1 MNPLHTTGWLCSG
14 RRAAERNEFSASW
27 ISALFSRH
35 WIRRRIALRGAC
47 GVLAIAVFALT
58 ASTGNAREEVEST
71 TADRIASVS
80 QPGAIGA
87 RGPTQSGPSA
97 DRRCADGGCR
107 QRLPQSAP
115 APLPHGSLPDFI
127 QPVEIRGPEGMQISI
142 ETAEGWSPLS
152 AAPLRMGLAVGS
164 PYRLRLAGS
173 TAGET
178 WELFPSIRLLARL
191 ATPPGMAWRFPVELV
206 VDEADISSALA
217 GSLVRR
223 VVYVSCDPEREGVT
237 PANWFDV
244 RPGDDAMQ
252 VATTLGDPIAEIIMG
267 NRLPVSGD
275 VR

>member
-1 MNPLHTTGWLCSG
+1 MNPLHTTGRIGSG
-14 RRAAERNEFSASW
+14 LRAAARTEVSGNRVSRPFST
-27 ISALFSRH
+27 H
-35 WIRRRIALRGAC
+35 CIRRRTALRGAC
-47 GVLAIAVFALT
+47 GVLAIAVVALA

-97 DRRCADGGCR
+97 DQRCADGGCR
-107 QRLPQSAP
+107 RPLPGS
-115 APLPHGSLPDFI
+115 APLPLAHGSLPNFI

-142 ETAEGWSPLS
+142 ETADGWSPLS
-152 AAPLRMGLAVGS
+152 VAPLRMGLAVGR

-178 WELFPSIRLLARL
+178 WELFPSVLLLARL
-191 ATPPGMAWRFPVELV
+191 ATPPGMAWRFPIEIL
-206 VDEADISSALA
+206 VDEADVSAALA

-244 RPGDDAMQ
+244 RPGDDAIE
-252 VATTLGDPIAEIIMG
+252 VASTLGNPIAEIIMG

-275 VR
+275 GP